1 MARSTYI
8 SENTTQNQI
17 DFMLMLDDNE
27 LDIFTLEEIKR
38 IASSE
43 FKNINEIIENLVH
56 KKLLSRIERG
66 KYCRYNFRDENVI
79 GCKLSEGSAIGYWS
93 ALNKHGLTEQFPNS
107 IFIQTTK

>member
-66 KYCRYNFRDENVI
+66 KYCRYNFRDETF
-79 GCKLSEGSAIGYWS
+79 KR
-93 ALNKHGLTEQFPNS
+93 
-107 IFIQTTK
+107 

>member
-27 LDIFTLEEIKR
+27 LDIFTLEEIKS
-38 IASSE
+38 IASNE
-43 FKNINEIIENLVH
+43 FENINEIVENLVQ

-66 KYCRYNFRDENVI
+66 KYCRYNFQARR
-79 GCKLSEGSAIGYWS
+79 K
-93 ALNKHGLTEQFPNS
+93 
-107 IFIQTTK
+107 